1 MFVFFLYFAKSNKPL
16 LRTNNSVF
24 NIENRKTTNK
34 QKIFYKK
41 SINLK
46 KICMYMYVC
55 MYIHIQTFK

>member
-34 QKIFYKK
+34 QKIFYTK